1 MISSLA
7 IFMVTHESNSL
18 ELLTSRSSGK
28 YCLMPGMEV
37 IPHAA
42 IFASCNKND
51 QGMRCNN
58 IVPPGGLLCE
68 SIKAIRPGQYQGMT
82 GITTKGMASEDN
94 PNRYLALFTNLDFMN
109 QI

>member
-1 MISSLA
+1 
-7 IFMVTHESNSL
+7 
-18 ELLTSRSSGK
+18 
-28 YCLMPGMEV
+28 MPGTEV

-51 QGMRCNN
+51 QGRWCNN

-82 GITTKGMASEDN
+82 GITKGMASEDN
-94 PNRYLALFTNLDFMN
+94 PKPLLS
-109 QI
+109 